1 MVWMA
6 ADLAGHQG
14 KFRDYALLG
23 DDIVIANEVVA
34 LQYARMVKE
43 FGVDISESKSI
54 ISDSGSFEFAKRVR
68 EGSVDFSL
76 RMNGRGSS

>member
-14 KFRDYALLG
+14 QFRDYALLG

-43 FGVDISESKSI
+43 FGVDISE
-54 ISDSGSFEFAKRVR
+54 
-68 EGSVDFSL
+68 
-76 RMNGRGSS
+76 